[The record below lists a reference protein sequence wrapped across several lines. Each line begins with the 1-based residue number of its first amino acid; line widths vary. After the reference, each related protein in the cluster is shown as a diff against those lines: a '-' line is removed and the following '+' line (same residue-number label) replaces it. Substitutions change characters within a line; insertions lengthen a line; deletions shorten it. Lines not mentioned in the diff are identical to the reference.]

1 VKCQSARSTTLQ
13 CSKLRTSR
21 VALRAHAS
29 PRVVG
34 RDRDEMSF
42 RPRGCPGVPVVV
54 PVGPAVPEVPVT
66 PSSGGAWEN
75 ADDAEEE
82 EEWPCREG

>member
-1 VKCQSARSTTLQ
+1 MKCQSARSTTLQ

-42 RPRGCPGVPVVV
+42 RPRGCPGVPVVLPMLPVV
-54 PVGPAVPEVPVT
+54 PVA
-66 PSSGGAWEN
+66 PSSGGAWED
-75 ADDAEEE
+75 ADDAEEEEE